1 MNIQKSA
8 AEKSLRYAQN
18 KKFKAVRLDAD
29 ATTIDRKELSR
40 AVIKDIEQLTKR
52 NTSVTII
59 VIHN

>member
-1 MNIQKSA
+1 MNLQKSA

-18 KKFKAVRLDAD
+18 NKFKAVRLDAD
-29 ATTIDRKELSR
+29 ATTIDRKDLSR

-59 VIHN
+59 VINH